1 MYPEFQYRRPP
12 PTYAASMQAY
22 QAQMADAQSNNNTA
36 NIANNNSDDFS
47 LPGSPPPSYRSRAS
61 TIHSGVHITFPPGHD
76 SAPNSRPPTYRSR
89 ADSHQRP
96 RLPMDDFEAPS
107 PSNAPADVSFTG
119 PVMTADTVQQ
129 IIGTDRNH
137 RRQQSADAVVW
148 HTRSASLD
156 LAQGSDIVHHRR
168 GASLDHS
175 NASVPL
181 GLNSQ
186 EIQTPSRQSESAVF
200 SSGPAPDSTAG
211 SDSRQSETAAHT
223 AGSDSRQSETAAQPA
238 LASPSTEAA
247 QSAAYQTACPD
258 SEQGVGSKT
267 GQREDG
273 GAAGQSVT
281 KATGDQDSEPE
292 QYNTAL

>member
-1 MYPEFQYRRPP
+1 MCHVSGMMYPEFQYRRPP

-22 QAQMADAQSNNNTA
+22 HAQLADAQSNNNSVA
-36 NIANNNSDDFS
+36 LVNNNSDDFS

-96 RLPMDDFEAPS
+96 RLPMDGFEPSS
-107 PSNAPADVSFTG
+107 PSSAPADVSFTG

-137 RRQQSADAVVW
+137 RRQQSAGAVVW

-175 NASVPL
+175 NTNVPL
-181 GLNSQ
+181 SLNSQ
-186 EIQTPSRQSESAVF
+186 ENQTPSHQSDVSLLN
-200 SSGPAPDSTAG
+200 SGPTPSSTGGNDSGQLETSVGQTATQP
-211 SDSRQSETAAHT
+211 SSEAVATAT
-223 AGSDSRQSETAAQPA
+223 SQT
-238 LASPSTEAA
+238 ASPNSA
-247 QSAAYQTACPD
+247 QGLESDTGQE
-258 SEQGVGSKT
+258 EQGGHV
-267 GQREDG
+267 DH
-273 GAAGQSVT
+273 SVT
-281 KATGDQDSEPE
+281 IATGDPDSEPE